1 MPHCYHTHT
10 YLRLVEICAIICTY
24 TSRYTY
30 IMHKCVYTVT
40 LDIECWNDLKVE
52 KIDWAK
58 SINLFP
64 DEFIHSSVQEL
75 SLPRPVDR
83 TWSGIY
89 EAMAAHSRYI
99 PLGQK
104 LLQKITDIISELG
117 EWRRFSISPTPDSC
131 FCYTLIINPL
141 HPHCNLKCATLWS
154 VHYGLF
160 FCLDGV

>member
-1 MPHCYHTHT
+1 MRRAVCQPNGQKNQKILTKSSRDFCIFSSRDISYSHKVQSRLSSSFIYSHTVRDYQNQTRLSTRIQSSLYHHTHT

-40 LDIECWNDLKVE
+40 LDIECWNDLKVD

-75 SLPRPVDR
+75 TSPRPVD
-83 TWSGIY
+83 
-89 EAMAAHSRYI
+89 
-99 PLGQK
+99 
-104 LLQKITDIISELG
+104 
-117 EWRRFSISPTPDSC
+117 SI
-131 FCYTLIINPL
+131 
-141 HPHCNLKCATLWS
+141 
-154 VHYGLF
+154 
-160 FCLDGV
+160 

>member
-1 MPHCYHTHT
+1 MHIHIYLTHA
-10 YLRLVEICAIICTY
+10 LDSCILDVY
-24 TSRYTY
+24 TSRY

-64 DEFIHSSVQEL
+64 DEFIHSSVQERT
-75 SLPRPVDR
+75 SPRPVDR
-83 TWSGIY
+83 AWSGTI
-89 EAMAAHSRYI
+89 EVDRANRYI
-99 PLGQK
+99 PARQR

-141 HPHCNLKCATLWS
+141 HPHCNLECATLWS